1 MAVKPDLP
9 PLPPF
14 DPLTVPSSLSQRWK
28 AWTKRF
34 QTYLAAMNIV
44 NDKQKRALLLYQ
56 AGQETQEIFETMSD
70 TGDDYATAQK
80 KLDDYFSPKKN
91 VDFEVFQFRQAVQ
104 QKGETVDQFATR
116 LRKIAAN
123 CEFHNVDKE
132 LKSAI
137 IQNCQSKRLRRY
149 ALREE
154 ALTLE
159 MLIKKARSL
168 EASERQATCMEQ
180 SLHDESTEVVQN
192 VRSKNAKS
200 FRMQNLTTKC
210 RQCGLTWPH
219 KTGPCPAKGQSCHK
233 CGKPNHFAR
242 MCLSKM
248 GAKQPQQSIETRRN
262 KTAIHQVSAPQNDPS
277 SSSDYEYLYTVEHN
291 ALSAK
296 TPMVPVQVNG
306 VPARMVVDT
315 GASADILD
323 EATFRQ
329 VDHSGSIKLQP
340 PTKRL
345 FVYGSKS
352 QLPVL
357 GKFEANITFKDKHII
372 STVHVLPG
380 NHGSLLGCKTATS
393 LEVID
398 FHINNVAEETPEHE
412 RLTKQYP
419 NLFKGIGNLNVN
431 YTLTKK

>member
-1 MAVKPDLP
+1 MVVKPDLP

-14 DPLTVPSSLSQRWK
+14 DPLTEPSLLSQRWK

-44 NDKQKRALLLYQ
+44 DDKQKRALLLYQ

-80 KLDDYFSPKKN
+80 KLDDYFAPKKN
-91 VDFEVFQFRQAVQ
+91 VNFEVFQFRQAVQ
-104 QKGETVDQFATR
+104 QNGEIVDQFATR

-149 ALREE
+149 TLREE

-168 EASERQATCMEQ
+168 EDSKRQATGMEQ

-200 FRMQNLTTKC
+200 FRTQNLTTKC

-248 GAKQPQQSIETRRN
+248 GAKQQQQSIETRRN

-277 SSSDYEYLYTVEHN
+277 PFEIVRIKGTMVTARQKNKYLTRNSSHFKVIDCSLEGADDSSDEEEIEEVT
-291 ALSAK
+291 
-296 TPMVPVQVNG
+296 TP
-306 VPARMVVDT
+306 
-315 GASADILD
+315 S
-323 EATFRQ
+323 
-329 VDHSGSIKLQP
+329 
-340 PTKRL
+340 
-345 FVYGSKS
+345 
-352 QLPVL
+352 
-357 GKFEANITFKDKHII
+357 
-372 STVHVLPG
+372 
-380 NHGSLLGCKTATS
+380 ATS
-393 LEVID
+393 QGEPLEPQNPNPNPNPPRRYPLQIKPPPGVL
-398 FHINNVAEETPEHE
+398 ETMYMISNFD
-412 RLTKQYP
+412 KQLRY
-419 NLFKGIGNLNVN
+419 IIII
-431 YTLTKK
+431 